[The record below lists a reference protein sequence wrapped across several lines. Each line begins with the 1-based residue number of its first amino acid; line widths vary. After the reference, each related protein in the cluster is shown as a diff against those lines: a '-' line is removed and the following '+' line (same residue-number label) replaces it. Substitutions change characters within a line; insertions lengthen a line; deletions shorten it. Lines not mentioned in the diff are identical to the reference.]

1 MPTVHIVF
9 GSQGAGKTTYSRLLA
24 DKENAIRFSID
35 EWMIELFGADLPKP
49 MSFPWVMARVQRCEK
64 RIWSV
69 ASELVQRGGSV
80 VLDLGFMKI
89 GDRKRFIALCE
100 EKELTVQR
108 HFVIAAHGIRRSRV
122 ISRNSDR
129 GETFA
134 FDVSPAVFDFME
146 TQFESP
152 TDSEI
157 SECVTYSTD

>member
-1 MPTVHIVF
+1 MHNVHIVF

-49 MSFPWVMARVQRCEK
+49 MSFQWIMARVQRCEK
-64 RIWSV
+64 RIWFL
-69 ASELVQRGGSV
+69 ASEVVRRGGNV
-80 VLDLGFMKI
+80 ILDLGFMKI

-100 EKELTVQR
+100 EKEFAVQL
-108 HFVIAAHGIRRSRV
+108 HYVTAAHGIRRSRV

-134 FDVSPAVFDFME
+134 FEVSPAMFDFME
-146 TQFESP
+146 TQFELP
-152 TDSEI
+152 AESEI
-157 SECVTYSTD
+157 SRCVTYNTG